1 MGYCSEVAIAFYGEH
16 DAMVAFIAAAR
27 LDEKFKTI
35 WEDCEMYPWVNRRQ
49 DHPSGRTVSVP
60 MFMLAYHASCTKWYD
75 EFPEVIAWRALMSAA
90 QDKDDTICYEY
101 VEIGEEIRDIH
112 QEQSGEGAQ
121 WFLSVNTT
129 IDKDLPDKQEKAA

>member
-27 LDEKFKTI
+27 LDEKFKPI
-35 WEDCEMYPWVNRRQ
+35 WEDCEMYPWTSQ
-49 DHPSGRTVSVP
+49 GTEMTLP
-60 MFMLAYHASCTKWYD
+60 MYMLEYHASCTKWYED
-75 EFPEVIAWRALMSAA
+75 YPEVIAWRALMSAA
-90 QDKDDTICYEY
+90 EDKEDTICYEY
-101 VEIGEEIRDIH
+101 VEIGEEIGHID
-112 QEQSGEGAQ
+112 QQQSGEDVQ

>member
-27 LDEKFKTI
+27 LDEQFKTI
-35 WEDCEMYPWVNRRQ
+35 WENCEMYPWVKRSRATPN
-49 DHPSGRTVSVP
+49 VSVP
-60 MFMLAYHASCTKWYD
+60 MYMLEYHHSYAKWYD

-90 QDKDDTICYEY
+90 EDKEDTLCYEY
-101 VEIGEEIRDIH
+101 VEVGEEIGDID
-112 QEQSGEGAQ
+112 QQQSGDNVQ
-121 WFLSVNTT
+121 WFLGVNTT

>member
-16 DAMVAFIAAAR
+16 DEMVAFIAAAR

-35 WEDCEMYPWVNRRQ
+35 WEDCEMYPWTSQGNVI
-49 DHPSGRTVSVP
+49 SVP
-60 MFMLAYHASCTKWYD
+60 MYMLEYHASCTKWYD
-75 EFPEVIAWRALMSAA
+75 EYPEVIAWRALMSAA
-90 QDKDDTICYEY
+90 EDKEDTICYEY
-101 VEIGEEIRDIH
+101 VEVGEEIGDVDR
-112 QEQSGEGAQ
+112 QQSGEDVQ